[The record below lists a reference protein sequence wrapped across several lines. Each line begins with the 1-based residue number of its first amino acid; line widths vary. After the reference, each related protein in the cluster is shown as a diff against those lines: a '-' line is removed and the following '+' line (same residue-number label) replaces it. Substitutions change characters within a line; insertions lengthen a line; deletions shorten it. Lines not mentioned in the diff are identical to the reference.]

1 MEPLQQL
8 SRLGVAI
15 WLDDLSRSLVR
26 SGRLADLVRDR
37 CVVGVTSNPTIFA
50 TALADG
56 PAYDSQVRD
65 LAVRGVAVGEAVR
78 ELTCADVRDACD
90 VLRPTYDRT
99 DGTDGRVSLEVDP
112 RLARDADRTLAEAKA
127 LAWIVDR
134 PNLLVKIPATE
145 QALSAITAA
154 TAAGISINV
163 TLLFSVERYRLVHD
177 AYLTGLER
185 RLAAGQRLE
194 RVSSVA
200 SFFISRVDGAVDP
213 QLDALDPDKHPDART
228 LRGQAAIANA
238 RLAYQAYLQ
247 VMGSERWTR
256 LEHAGARPQR
266 LLWASTGVKDPSY
279 PPARYVTE
287 LALRDTV
294 NTMPPATLQATS
306 SANGPGLR
314 DNAGQSDPQ
323 TVADQLAALDVDLA
337 QIARQLEDK
346 AVLLFQDS
354 YTQLVDTVA
363 AALTTAGADI
373 KADGTSRP
381 AGGGQRPAH
390 PPPRAERQPPSEP
403 ELPSANHH
411 RQTNSTDSS
420 TRSVS

>member
-1 MEPLQQL
+1 VVRQKGTNRMEVLQQL
-8 SRLGVAI
+8 SRLGVSI

-56 PAYDSQVRD
+56 QAYDSQVRD

-78 ELTCADVRDACD
+78 ALTCADVRDACD

-99 DGTDGRVSLEVDP
+99 DGLDGRVSLEVDP

-127 LAWIVDR
+127 LAWMVDR
-134 PNLLVKIPATE
+134 PNLMVKIPATE
-145 QALSAITAA
+145 RAMSAITAA

-163 TLLFSVERYRLVHD
+163 TLLFSVERYRLVQD
-177 AYLTGLER
+177 AYLTGLEQR
-185 RLAAGQRLE
+185 RAAGQSLH

-200 SFFISRVDGAVDP
+200 SFFISRVDGVVDP
-213 QLDALDPDKHPDART
+213 QLDALDPDRHRDAQA

-247 VMGSERWTR
+247 VMGSQRWTR
-256 LEHAGARPQR
+256 LEDAGARPQR

-294 NTMPPATLQATS
+294 NTMPPATLQAATT
-306 SANGPGLR
+306 ATVPGPR
-314 DNAGQSDPQ
+314 DSAGQRDPEA
-323 TVADQLAALDVDLA
+323 VADGLTALGVDLA
-337 QIARQLEDK
+337 QVARQLEDT
-346 AVLLFQDS
+346 AVRLFQDS
-354 YTQLVDTVA
+354 YAQLVDTVT
-363 AALTTAGADI
+363 AALSAAGADVQ
-373 KADGTSRP
+373 ADGTARP
-381 AGGGQRPAH
+381 AGGGQRPAA
-390 PPPRAERQPPSEP
+390 PAESG
-403 ELPSANHH
+403 
-411 RQTNSTDSS
+411 
-420 TRSVS
+420 